1 MATNEEVLEAAIWQA
16 MQACKVT
23 IPTDALLFIE
33 MITIAAQRYAAG
45 DSEILTALRRR
56 VLHRDGA
63 EQTSPSGC
71 GGGAGA
77 MAELHPPGSAIAG
90 PQDVGDGG
98 ATTSTGTS
106 IPEPSSRSK

>member
-1 MATNEEVLEAAIWQA
+1 MATNEEELEAAIWTA
-16 MQACKVT
+16 MHECRVSSPLPLKFLELVT
-23 IPTDALLFIE
+23 L
-33 MITIAAQRYAAG
+33 AAQQYAAG
-45 DSEILTALRRR
+45 DSEILTAMRRR

-71 GGGAGA
+71 GGVAGA

-90 PQDVGDGG
+90 PQGVGDGG
-98 ATTSTGTS
+98 ATTSTETF